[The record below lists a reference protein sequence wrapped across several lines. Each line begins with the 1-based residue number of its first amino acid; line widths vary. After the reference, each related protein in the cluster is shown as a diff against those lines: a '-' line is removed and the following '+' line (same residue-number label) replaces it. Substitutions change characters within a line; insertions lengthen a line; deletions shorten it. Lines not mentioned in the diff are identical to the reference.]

1 MTAQTA
7 SVLRTNLPKTFVRA
21 RRTVRALDST
31 SSRARACACARACV
45 RSLVCIRIGVR
56 ARVSVC
62 VRECTRA
69 CVRAYTGQRTSR
81 RFVCCWRH
89 AISMHACTPP
99 LPTGTPACMPPR
111 LDAGANFETL
121 RDGCTA
127 LILRPG
133 QRLKI
138 DLADLYN
145 GGMAARK
152 RRLLAKLDSD
162 ADGGGAAVHRLQCC
176 RRWSRL
182 SWFGWRRRRRRRRGR
197 LSGFRRL
204 RQEHGRVSRRAT
216 TNADAHARTLA
227 RSLARGR

>member
-69 CVRAYTGQRTSR
+69 CVHTRASVHHGGLFVVGATPSPCTLARPRCPPARLPACPRVSTQAPTSR
-81 RFVCCWRH
+81 RCETAAPRSSCGQASASRLTLLTCTTGVWLPASGACLQSWTATRM
-89 AISMHACTPP
+89 AAAPLWPPTSM
-99 LPTGTPACMPPR
+99 LPAMVSAF
-111 LDAGANFETL
+111 LVWVEEEAAAAAGAAFWVSATSP
-121 RDGCTA
+121 RA
-127 LILRPG
+127 RPRKSSRHH
-133 QRLKI
+133 QR
-138 DLADLYN
+138 
-145 GGMAARK
+145 R
-152 RRLLAKLDSD
+152 
-162 ADGGGAAVHRLQCC
+162 C
-176 RRWSRL
+176 
-182 SWFGWRRRRRRRRGR
+182 
-197 LSGFRRL
+197 
-204 RQEHGRVSRRAT
+204 
-216 TNADAHARTLA
+216 ARTLA

>member
-1 MTAQTA
+1 
-7 SVLRTNLPKTFVRA
+7 
-21 RRTVRALDST
+21 
-31 SSRARACACARACV
+31 
-45 RSLVCIRIGVR
+45 
-56 ARVSVC
+56 
-62 VRECTRA
+62 
-69 CVRAYTGQRTSR
+69 
-81 RFVCCWRH
+81 
-89 AISMHACTPP
+89 MHAGTLP

-162 ADGGGAAVHRLQCC
+162 ADGGGAAVATDFNAAGDGLGFLGLGGGGGGGGGGG
-176 RRWSRL
+176 SL
-182 SWFGWRRRRRRRRGR
+182 GFGDFAK
-197 LSGFRRL
+197 ST
-204 RQEHGRVSRRAT
+204 A
-216 TNADAHARTLA
+216 A
-227 RSLARGR
+227 